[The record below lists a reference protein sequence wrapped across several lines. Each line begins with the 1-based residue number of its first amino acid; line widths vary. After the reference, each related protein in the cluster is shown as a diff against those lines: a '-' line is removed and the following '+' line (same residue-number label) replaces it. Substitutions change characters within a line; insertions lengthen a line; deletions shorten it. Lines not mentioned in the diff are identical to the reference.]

1 MFHNDHKFCGGV
13 TSVGER
19 GQVVIP
25 VEVRERMKLKKGEK
39 LLVFSE
45 SDKFIGLVRA
55 DQMSQFLKKILS
67 HLESRK

>member
-1 MFHNDHKFCGGV
+1 MFHNDHKFDGGV

-25 VEVRERMKLKKGEK
+25 AEIREKFKLKKGEK
-39 LLVFSE
+39 LLVFSK

-55 DQMSQFLKKILS
+55 DQMSQFLKKILY
-67 HLESRK
+67 HIESRK

>member
-1 MFHNDHKFCGGV
+1 MFHERHQFCGGV

-19 GQVVIP
+19 GQIVIP
-25 VEVRERMKLKKGEK
+25 VEVREKLKLKKGEK
-39 LLVFSE
+39 LLVFSK

-67 HLESRK
+67 HLENKK